1 MAIRLT
7 ATGLLLLVLAALV
20 AGCGSA
26 PLEFS
31 FEADRGCVAGLR
43 LWEDGPRG
51 PRVVAEVNDPALVAF
66 FVRQLGAA
74 KPAAPPD
81 PPPKRHYLSFRIGA
95 GKAAGETRRYPY
107 LCNAW
112 DPEGPGYVEL
122 DGRWVELSPAFN
134 GLLFSLADYRRPS
147 GAVDKADA
155 AFLKRY
161 GWTPLFR
168 INSGAVKLPDRF
180 VHRAGEFPVVLYWA
194 YNNELN
200 RDIGL
205 DLAPYLGREAEVA
218 LYKVVEPLPAF
229 MDPRRWTGRA
239 VVVKVGGR
247 VVGAW
252 LDAGRHYG
260 FACSVKG
267 RRLEEIT
274 GRTFAQWVA
283 GVIDY
288 DDATE
293 RRLAALGPE
302 EVIRTY
308 YAAINR
314 RDYRLARACETRES
328 LTGYLFANMDN
339 NWLYNTSY
347 ESGSLD
353 GMENIR
359 RAKVLTIKELKE
371 PLEPVAPETRR
382 YAVEVDLRFRKAVT
396 MESGRHVLFFN
407 LKRETEQTGW
417 RLAYIGTG
425 P

>member
-1 MAIRLT
+1 MVRNV

-20 AGCGSA
+20 TGCGPA
-26 PLEFS
+26 PEEFS
-31 FEADRGCVAGLR
+31 FRADRGRIAGLR
-43 LWEDGPRG
+43 LWEEVPGGPR
-51 PRVVAEVNDPALVAF
+51 PVAEVADPALVGL
-66 FVRQLGAA
+66 FVQQLDAA
-74 KPAAPPD
+74 KSAAPPD
-81 PPPKRHYLSFRIGA
+81 SPPNRYYLSFQVGA
-95 GKAAGETRRYPY
+95 GKATGETRRYPY

-122 DGRWVELSPAFN
+122 DGRWVEVPPAFN
-134 GLLFSLADYRRPS
+134 GLLFSLADYRRAS

-168 INSGAVKLPDRF
+168 INSGTVKLPDRF

-205 DLAPYLGREAEVA
+205 DLAPYLGREVEVT
-218 LYKVVEPLPAF
+218 LYKVVEPLPPF
-229 MDPRRWTGRA
+229 MDPRRWAGRA
-239 VVVKVGGR
+239 VVVKVEGR
-247 VVGAW
+247 IVGAW
-252 LDAGRHYG
+252 IDAGRHYG
-260 FACSVKG
+260 FACSLKG

-293 RRLAALGPE
+293 RRLAALAPE

-308 YAAINR
+308 YAAVNR
-314 RDYRLARACETRES
+314 RDYRMARACETRES
-328 LTGYLFANMDN
+328 LTGYLFRNMDN
-339 NWLYNTSY
+339 NWLYNASY

-353 GMENIR
+353 GLENIR
-359 RAKVLTIKELKE
+359 RAKLLAVRELKE
-371 PLEPVAPETRR
+371 SHEPGAQDTRR
-382 YAVEVDLRFRKAVT
+382 YAVEVDLRFRKVIT
-396 MESGRHVLFFN
+396 MDSGRHVLFFT
-407 LKRETEQTGW
+407 LKKETERTGW
-417 RLAYIGTG
+417 RITGIGTG